1 MSETISPR
9 IPKRIGRYRIERFL
23 GKGGFGTVYEAW
35 DERLQRK
42 VALKV
47 PLPDLFDNPREITAF
62 QSEAQT
68 LARFDHP
75 HILPVHDLGSEE
87 GIDFYIV
94 SKFIDGLDLG
104 RAMQREPFPQA
115 EAVRI
120 VAGIASALEY
130 AHRHGV
136 IHLDVKPSNILL
148 DENNNPFLCDFGIS
162 VKKEEVQPNFAM
174 AGTLAYMSPEQLR
187 GEGHLMDGRSDIFSL
202 GVVLYELLTGRV
214 PSDAGQTTKMVNYLA
229 KFEFDPPSAIRRDIP
244 DGLERICLK
253 ALSPVIGDRYQRASE
268 MARDLIDVLDFE
280 LVSEVSWTQEPRS
293 PEAGSTRGPTRYV
306 IPTRTPKLLPKGL
319 LPFDRA
325 DHLAFLSLLPG
336 PKDSEG
342 LPESVRFWK
351 HRILGTEGATT
362 LRVGL
367 IHGCSGSGKSSLVR
381 AGILP
386 RLRDDLIPIYVD
398 ATQGM
403 TSELMGEK
411 FREHCP
417 DIPPDA
423 TLKTILQMVR
433 LEGTGKQRF
442 LIVIDQLEQC
452 FNREG
457 DSEAELVAALRQC
470 DGKRVQ
476 ALLVVRDEFWAEAA
490 RFMDYLEQPIR
501 MGENCR
507 GIEPFSKKH
516 AASVMFQ
523 FGHALEKFPEN
534 QSELSEQQRAFID
547 LILEE
552 LAQSDQLQPV
562 HLTLAVEMLRE
573 REWTEEELQETGG
586 LAGLGHRYLRSLFTS
601 HESHPGH
608 RELAKPVASVLD
620 CLTPADG
627 GKVRGPYKTID
638 EITAWVPQELQPKL
652 DDAITLLRDELKLI
666 VPGPISVEDASP
678 GQVASYQL
686 THDCLVPAVR
696 EWLASEEEGSVTGRA
711 RQRLKEV
718 ARQWR
723 DFHDT
728 RRLPTLLEFAEMVRL
743 TDHRQWSP
751 PEAEVMRVAR
761 WRLLRK
767 AGGVALIACLVVGV
781 IWGVITAAQ
790 WQQNRLLA
798 NAAVQHLLTAQAAE
812 VPEALNQVRRFPTF
826 ARPFLR
832 EAIESGKPE
841 HQVRALVVDTPTAR
855 NYHAEIGNYLL
866 TADPAEIRWLA
877 GHAPALPELH
887 QRLADVCLDD
897 ENYRDGRLRA
907 AAFLAQ
913 AAPKSV
919 DWNAI
924 GDKLATDMVAESSG
938 NALAWAELLWPV
950 RRSIA
955 HRVEPYYMSDT
966 VSERGKSSAAA
977 VLGVFY
983 RENGEQLAELLEQ
996 GNAAQIR
1003 QLYPV
1008 LQSDPSGATQH
1019 LNRKLADMQS
1029 EPDNPVWF
1037 AGTQVDP
1044 ASWNPAL
1051 REELTRYGMLA
1062 QGKGAVL
1069 YSVPLDRFE
1078 DICRQLAAHGLHPV
1092 TARVRREEGKLKAMV
1107 GYVKDDRADHRLLI
1121 SVSAEE
1127 IRDVAEKWIAEEF
1140 HPYDIAEIPDLGSD
1154 GKGRFLVLW
1163 RYCPGEMVGSSI
1175 YVEIPDQ
1182 QHADHWGPL
1191 NDAGF
1196 VPRVNLKTQNRTGEP
1211 LYSSIRWKLVDVH
1224 RYFDTWATTPQKVRE
1239 TNENR
1244 GWQQIDVRHQSTSP
1258 VGENV
1263 AAIWWSGGQWESECL
1278 IDLAQSEHQDEA
1290 TRLASQGYF
1299 PRSVSVEQSVNGEW
1313 KFSSLWIRELPS
1325 YDLVIRRAERR
1336 ASLVVGLFQLGE
1348 PQAVWEALSSGTA
1361 DTNFRTATI
1370 HLLADLEIDPKLLLD
1385 QLEATDNVELRFCL
1399 LETLALYPQRTLY
1412 PANRDRLA
1420 SIIRR
1425 FVSTTQDSGVLS
1437 MCQTVARRHLGQ
1449 ILTESEL
1456 EAPTDDQPRP
1466 WRTAPNDHRL
1476 VEIEPAE
1483 FLMGSP
1489 GNEPGRNHLQESP
1502 VRRKI
1507 DRRYAIATLETTV
1520 AQFREFD
1527 PQYSQYGQFRTGLD
1541 FPAVEM
1547 DWWRAQAYCR
1557 WLSEQEDIPEDQM
1570 CYPPIDEINVD
1581 MKLPDDFLQRSGY
1594 RLPTEA
1600 EWEYAC
1606 RAGTTTSGY
1615 FGDSAAW
1622 GESYAWTSENAR
1634 YQSWPVGMLL
1644 PNRFGL
1650 YDMHGNAREWCLDLF
1665 EHYRTPLGRVID
1677 RDDRI
1682 TKDFS
1687 VGTLRPSRGGFF
1699 LVPWE
1704 DSRSAKRFYT
1714 SQELKLLG
1722 GGFRI
1727 VRTLPE
1733 K

>member
-1 MSETISPR
+1 
-9 IPKRIGRYRIERFL
+9 
-23 GKGGFGTVYEAW
+23 
-35 DERLQRK
+35 
-42 VALKV
+42 
-47 PLPDLFDNPREITAF
+47 
-62 QSEAQT
+62 
-68 LARFDHP
+68 
-75 HILPVHDLGSEE
+75 
-87 GIDFYIV
+87 
-94 SKFIDGLDLG
+94 
-104 RAMQREPFPQA
+104 
-115 EAVRI
+115 
-120 VAGIASALEY
+120 
-130 AHRHGV
+130 
-136 IHLDVKPSNILL
+136 LL
-148 DENNNPFLCDFGIS
+148 DENNVPFLCDFGIS

-214 PSDAGQTTKMVNYLA
+214 PSDAAQTTKMVNYLS
-229 KFEFDPPSAIRRDIP
+229 KFEFDPPSAIRSDIP

-253 ALSPVIGDRYQRASE
+253 ALSPVIGDRYQRAAE
-268 MARDLIDVLDFE
+268 MARDLVDVLDFE
-280 LVSEVSWTQEPRS
+280 LVSEVSWTRETSP
-293 PEAGSTRGPTRYV
+293 PEAGSTRGPTRYLM
-306 IPTRTPKLLPKGL
+306 PTRTPKLLPKGL

-351 HRILGTEGATT
+351 HRILGTEGETT

-398 ATQGM
+398 ATQGL
-403 TSELMGEK
+403 TSQLMGEK
-411 FREHCP
+411 LREHCP
-417 DIPPDA
+417 EIPPDA
-423 TLKTILQMVR
+423 TLKTMLQMVR
-433 LEGTGKQRF
+433 LKGEGTQRF

-452 FNREG
+452 FDREG
-457 DSEAELVAALRQC
+457 PSETELVTALRQC
-470 DGKRVQ
+470 DGKTIQ
-476 ALLVVRDEFWAEAA
+476 ALLVVRDEFWPEAA

-507 GIEPFSKKH
+507 GIEPFSRKH
-516 AASVMFQ
+516 AASVMYQ
-523 FGHALEKFPEN
+523 LGHALEKFPEN
-534 QSELSEQQRAFID
+534 QSELSQQQRAFID

-573 REWTEEELQETGG
+573 REWTEEALQETGG

-601 HESHPGH
+601 RESHPGH

-627 GKVRGPYKTID
+627 GKVRGPYKTIE
-638 EITAWVPQELQPKL
+638 EITAWVPQELQPAL
-652 DDAITLLRDELKLI
+652 AGAIAILRDELKLI
-666 VPGPISVEDASP
+666 VPGPIHDEDGST
-678 GQVASYQL
+678 GKTASYQL

-696 EWLASEEEGSVTGRA
+696 EWLASEEEGSGTGRA

-743 TDHRQWSP
+743 TNHQQWSTS
-751 PEAEVMRVAR
+751 EAEVMRVAR
-761 WRLLRK
+761 WRLARK
-767 AGGVALIACLVVGV
+767 AGGVMAVACLVVGI
-781 IWGVITAAQ
+781 IWGVLWTAQ

-798 NAAVQHLLTAQAAE
+798 NAAVQHLLSAQAEE
-812 VPEALNQVRRFPTF
+812 VPEALSQVRRFPNF
-826 ARPFLR
+826 AKPFLHG
-832 EAIESGKPE
+832 AIESGNPE
-841 HQVRALVVDTPTAR
+841 HQVRALMVDTPAAQD
-855 NYHAEIGNYLL
+855 YHAEIGNYLL
-866 TADPAEIRWLA
+866 TANPAEIRWLA
-877 GHAPALPELH
+877 GQAPPLAELH
-887 QRLADVCLDD
+887 QRLAEVCLDD

-955 HRVEPYYMSDT
+955 DRVEQYYISDT
-966 VSERGKSSAAA
+966 MSERGKSSAAA

-983 RENGEQLAELLEQ
+983 RDNGEQLAKLLEQ

-1003 QLYPV
+1003 QLFPV
-1008 LQSDPSGATQH
+1008 LQSKRVNAIQH
-1019 LNRKLADMQS
+1019 LARNLADMRS
-1029 EPDNPVWF
+1029 EPDNPVWY
-1037 AGTQVDP
+1037 AGTPVDP
-1044 ASWNPAL
+1044 AAWDPAL
-1051 REELTRYGMLA
+1051 REELASYGLLA
-1062 QGKGAVL
+1062 QGKGTVL
-1069 YSVPLDRFE
+1069 YAVPLDRLE
-1078 DICRQLAAHGLHPV
+1078 DICRQLAEHDLHPV
-1092 TARVRREEGKLKAMV
+1092 TARVRREEGKLLAMV
-1107 GYVKDDRADHRLLI
+1107 GFVQDARADHRLLI
-1121 SVSAEE
+1121 SVTADE
-1127 IRDVAEKWIAEEF
+1127 IKDVAKKWIAEEF
-1140 HPYDIAEIPDLGSD
+1140 HPYDIAEIPDRGND
-1154 GKGRFLVLW
+1154 DKGRFLVLW
-1163 RYCPGEMVGSSI
+1163 RSFPGEMVGSSI
-1175 YVEIPDQ
+1175 YVEVPENR
-1182 QHADHWGPL
+1182 HADHWGPL
-1191 NDAGF
+1191 NEGGF
-1196 VPRVNLKTQNRTGEP
+1196 VPRVNLQTQNRAGEP

-1224 RYFDTWATTPQKVRE
+1224 RYFDTWGTTPQKIRE
-1239 TNENR
+1239 TNENQ
-1244 GWQQIDVRHQSTSP
+1244 GWQQIDIRHQSTLP

-1263 AAIWWSGGQWESECL
+1263 AAIWWSGGQWQSECL
-1278 IDLAQSEHQDEA
+1278 IDQTQAEHQRDA
-1290 TRLASQGYF
+1290 TQLAGQGYF
-1299 PRSVSVEQSVNGEW
+1299 PRSVSVEQTTTGEW
-1313 KFSSLWIRELPS
+1313 KFSSLWIREWPS
-1325 YDLVIRRAERR
+1325 YELVVRRARRR

-1348 PQAVWEALSSGTA
+1348 RQLVWEALSSGTE

-1385 QLEATDNVELRFCL
+1385 KLETTDNVELQFCL

-1412 PANRDRLA
+1412 PANLDRLA
-1420 SIIRR
+1420 SILKRL
-1425 FVSTTQDSGVLS
+1425 VSTTRDSGVLS

-1449 ILTESEL
+1449 AMPESE
-1456 EAPTDDQPRP
+1456 PDSQPNDQTLT
-1466 WRTAPNDHRL
+1466 WHDAPNGHRL
-1476 VEIEPAE
+1476 VEITPGE

-1502 VRRKI
+1502 VRRRI

-1527 PQYSQYGQFRTGLD
+1527 SQYSQYGQFRTGLD

-1557 WLSEQEDIPEDQM
+1557 WLSEQEGIPEDQM

-1581 MKLPDDFLQRSGY
+1581 MKLPSDFFQREGY

-1615 FGDSAAW
+1615 FGDGAAW

-1634 YQSWPVGMLL
+1634 YQAWPVGMLL

-1650 YDMHGNAREWCLDLF
+1650 HDMHGNAREWCLDLF

-1682 TKDFS
+1682 SKDFS
-1687 VGTLRPSRGGFF
+1687 LGTLRPSRGGYF

-1733 K
+1733 PE